1 MLRTLTLTNLALL
14 LFLTLFLLGSLPH
27 ANAASCPI
35 GDTPSLKWPLG
46 TSYIASACVNGCRA
60 VEGSSGQNTWTCN
73 ASAGYCTGYFTTT
86 GDSCSGSDNTN
97 GSCDANG
104 NCTGSGSTGGTN
116 GSGLVNVPMLPYSV
130 IQGTDLSKAFEHTV
144 KSLNNQNEFVRRE
157 VESLKI
163 LSENKLQGLYNL
175 FRQNTDAVKSSQ
187 QHITDTRNESVRQT
201 LELYK
206 ANDKLQQMIIK
217 LSSGTGSD
225 NAETHLKNISNA
237 ISNHF
242 IGNSYSALAHLD
254 NTVSRLDSVKRTL
267 DDNYNSFTNYFAFRM
282 DSLEKALSGIGGGG
296 GDVDLSGVESGIG
309 SLNTGIDSVK
319 SGIDNLNGLLGGNG
333 LTKPGISSGV
343 NFGEMPLYG
352 SDSLAALNTE
362 ITELQKE
369 YSEKIKDF
377 KKLFSF
383 DVSKLNTGE
392 YKEHSLS
399 FRFANGQETNNKSIV
414 LPTLV
419 ANSGLI
425 SSVLLFLA
433 VLAGLRIVMGGGDR

>member
-1 MLRTLTLTNLALL
+1 MLRSMTNTFIAILVI
-14 LFLTLFLLGSLPH
+14 TLFLLGSLPH

-60 VEGSSGQNTWTCN
+60 VEGSAGQNTWTCN
-73 ASAGYCTGYFTTT
+73 TSAGYCTGYFTTT

-116 GSGLVNVPMLPYSV
+116 GSGLVTVPMLPYSV

-225 NAETHLKNISNA
+225 NAETYLKNISNA

-267 DDNYNSFTNYFAFRM
+267 DDNHNSFTNFFAYRM

-296 GDVDLSGVESGIG
+296 DVDLSGIESGIN

-319 SGIDNLNGLLGGNG
+319 SGIDNLNGLLSGNG
-333 LTKPGISSGV
+333 LSKPGIGSGV
-343 NFGEMPLYG
+343 DFGELPLYG
-352 SDSLAALNTE
+352 EDAITKLNTE
-362 ITELQKE
+362 ITDLQKQ
-369 YSEKIKDF
+369 YSEKTKEF

-383 DVSKLNTGE
+383 DITKLESGQ
-392 YKEHSLS
+392 YKDHSLT
-399 FRFANGQETNNKSIV
+399 FKFANGATTKFTSGV
-414 LPTLV
+414 FPALV
-419 ANSGLI
+419 DNAALI
-425 SSVLLFLA
+425 SSVILFLA
-433 VLAGLRIVMGGGDR
+433 AFAGIKTIMGERE

>member
-1 MLRTLTLTNLALL
+1 MLRSMTNTFIAILV
-14 LFLTLFLLGSLPH
+14 FITLFLLGSLPH

-60 VEGSSGQNTWTCN
+60 VEGSAGQNTWTCN
-73 ASAGYCTGYFTTT
+73 TSAGYCTGYFTTT

-116 GSGLVNVPMLPYSV
+116 GSGLVTVPMLPYSV

-225 NAETHLKNISNA
+225 NAETYLKNISNA

-267 DDNYNSFTNYFAFRM
+267 DDNHNSFTNFFAYRM

-296 GDVDLSGVESGIG
+296 GDVDLSGIESGIN

-319 SGIDNLNGLLGGNG
+319 SGIDNLNGLLSGEG
-333 LTKPGISSGV
+333 LSKPGIGSGV
-343 NFGEMPLYG
+343 DFGELPLYG
-352 SDSLAALNTE
+352 EDAITKLNTE
-362 ITELQKE
+362 ITDLQKQ
-369 YSEKIKDF
+369 YSEKTKEF

-383 DVSKLNTGE
+383 DITKLESGQ
-392 YKEHSLS
+392 YKDHSLT
-399 FRFANGQETNNKSIV
+399 FKFANGATTKFTSGV
-414 LPTLV
+414 FPALV
-419 ANSGLI
+419 DNAALI
-425 SSVLLFLA
+425 SSVILFLA
-433 VLAGLRIVMGGGDR
+433 AFAGIKTIMGERE

>member
-1 MLRTLTLTNLALL
+1 MLRSMTNTFIAILVFIA
-14 LFLTLFLLGSLPH
+14 LFLLGSLPH

-60 VEGSSGQNTWTCN
+60 VEGSAGQNTWTCN
-73 ASAGYCTGYFTTT
+73 TSAGYCTGYFTTT

-116 GSGLVNVPMLPYSV
+116 GSGLVTVPMLPYSV

-225 NAETHLKNISNA
+225 NAETYLKNISNA

-267 DDNYNSFTNYFAFRM
+267 DDNHNSFTNFFAYRM

-296 GDVDLSGVESGIG
+296 GDVDLSGIESGIN

-319 SGIDNLNGLLGGNG
+319 SGIDNLNGLLSGEG
-333 LTKPGISSGV
+333 LSKPGIGSGV
-343 NFGEMPLYG
+343 DFGELPLYG
-352 SDSLAALNTE
+352 EDAITKLNTE
-362 ITELQKE
+362 ITDLQKQ
-369 YSEKIKDF
+369 YSEKTKEF

-383 DVSKLNTGE
+383 DITKLESGQ
-392 YKEHSLS
+392 YKDHSLT
-399 FRFANGQETNNKSIV
+399 FKFANGATTKFTSGV
-414 LPTLV
+414 FPALV
-419 ANSGLI
+419 DNAALI
-425 SSVLLFLA
+425 SSVILFLA
-433 VLAGLRIVMGGGDR
+433 AFAGIKTIMGERE

>member
-1 MLRTLTLTNLALL
+1 MLRSMTNTFIAILV
-14 LFLTLFLLGSLPH
+14 FITLFLVGSLPH

-60 VEGSSGQNTWTCN
+60 VEGSAGQNTWTCN
-73 ASAGYCTGYFTTT
+73 TSAGYCTGYFTTT

-104 NCTGSGSTGGTN
+104 NCTGSGGTGGGTN
-116 GSGLVNVPMLPYSV
+116 GNGLVTVPMLPYSV

-225 NAETHLKNISNA
+225 NAETYLKNISNA

-267 DDNYNSFTNYFAFRM
+267 DDNHNSFTNFFAYRM

-296 GDVDLSGVESGIG
+296 DVDLSGIESGIN

-319 SGIDNLNGLLGGNG
+319 SGIDNLNGLLSGEG
-333 LTKPGISSGV
+333 LSKPGIGSGV
-343 NFGEMPLYG
+343 DFGEHPLYG
-352 SDSLAALNTE
+352 EDAITKLNTE
-362 ITELQKE
+362 ITDLQKQ
-369 YSEKIKDF
+369 YSEKTKEF

-383 DVSKLNTGE
+383 DITKLESGQ
-392 YKEHSLS
+392 YKDHSLT
-399 FRFANGQETNNKSIV
+399 FKFANGATTKFTSGV
-414 LPTLV
+414 FPALV
-419 ANSGLI
+419 DNAALI
-425 SSVLLFLA
+425 SSVILFLA
-433 VLAGLRIVMGGGDR
+433 AFAGIKTIMGERE

>member
-1 MLRTLTLTNLALL
+1 MLRSMTNTFIAILV
-14 LFLTLFLLGSLPH
+14 FITLFLLGSLPH

-60 VEGSSGQNTWTCN
+60 VEGSAGQNTWTCN
-73 ASAGYCTGYFTTT
+73 TSAGYCTGYFTTT

-225 NAETHLKNISNA
+225 NAETYLKNISNA

-267 DDNYNSFTNYFAFRM
+267 DDNHNSFTNFFAYRM

-296 GDVDLSGVESGIG
+296 GDVDLSGIESGIN

-319 SGIDNLNGLLGGNG
+319 SGIDNLNGLLSGEG
-333 LTKPGISSGV
+333 LSKPGIGSGV
-343 NFGEMPLYG
+343 DFGELPLYG
-352 SDSLAALNTE
+352 EDAITKLNTE
-362 ITELQKE
+362 ITDLQKQ
-369 YSEKIKDF
+369 YSEKTKEF

-383 DVSKLNTGE
+383 DITKLESGQ
-392 YKEHSLS
+392 YKDHSLT
-399 FRFANGQETNNKSIV
+399 FKFANGATTKF
-414 LPTLV
+414 T
-419 ANSGLI
+419 
-425 SSVLLFLA
+425 
-433 VLAGLRIVMGGGDR
+433 

>member
-1 MLRTLTLTNLALL
+1 MLRSMTNTFIAILV
-14 LFLTLFLLGSLPH
+14 FITLFLFGSLPH

-60 VEGSSGQNTWTCN
+60 VEGSAGQNTWTCN
-73 ASAGYCTGYFTTT
+73 TSAGYCTGYFTTT

-116 GSGLVNVPMLPYSV
+116 GGGLVTVPMLPYSV

-225 NAETHLKNISNA
+225 NAETYLKNISNA

-267 DDNYNSFTNYFAFRM
+267 DDNHNSFTNFFAYRM

-296 GDVDLSGVESGIG
+296 GDVDLSGIESGIN

-319 SGIDNLNGLLGGNG
+319 SGIDNLNGLLSGEG
-333 LTKPGISSGV
+333 LSKPGIGSGV
-343 NFGEMPLYG
+343 DFGELPLYG
-352 SDSLAALNTE
+352 EDAITKLNTE
-362 ITELQKE
+362 ITDLQKQ
-369 YSEKIKDF
+369 YSEKTKEF

-383 DVSKLNTGE
+383 DITKLESGQ
-392 YKEHSLS
+392 YKDHSLT
-399 FRFANGQETNNKSIV
+399 FKFANGATTKFTSGV
-414 LPTLV
+414 FPALV
-419 ANSGLI
+419 DNAALI
-425 SSVLLFLA
+425 SSVILFLA
-433 VLAGLRIVMGGGDR
+433 AFAGIKTIMGERE

>member
-1 MLRTLTLTNLALL
+1 MLRSMTNTFIAILV
-14 LFLTLFLLGSLPH
+14 FITLFLLGSLPH

-60 VEGSSGQNTWTCN
+60 VEGSAGQNTWTCN
-73 ASAGYCTGYFTTT
+73 TSAGYCTGYFTTT

-225 NAETHLKNISNA
+225 NAETYLKNISNA

-267 DDNYNSFTNYFAFRM
+267 DDNHNSFTNFFAYRM

-296 GDVDLSGVESGIG
+296 GDVDLSGIESGIN

-319 SGIDNLNGLLGGNG
+319 SGIDNLNGLLSGNG
-333 LTKPGISSGV
+333 LSKPGIGSGV
-343 NFGEMPLYG
+343 DFGELPLYG
-352 SDSLAALNTE
+352 EDAITKLNTE
-362 ITELQKE
+362 ITDLQKQ
-369 YSEKIKDF
+369 YSEKTKEF

-383 DVSKLNTGE
+383 DITKLESGQ
-392 YKEHSLS
+392 YKDHSLT
-399 FRFANGQETNNKSIV
+399 FKFANGATTKFTSGV
-414 LPTLV
+414 FPALV
-419 ANSGLI
+419 DNAALI
-425 SSVLLFLA
+425 SSVILFLA
-433 VLAGLRIVMGGGDR
+433 AFAGIKTIMGERE

>member
-1 MLRTLTLTNLALL
+1 MLRSMTNTFIAILV
-14 LFLTLFLLGSLPH
+14 FITLFLLGSLPH

-73 ASAGYCTGYFTTT
+73 TSAGYCTGYFTTT

-104 NCTGSGSTGGTN
+104 NCTGSGGTGGGTN
-116 GSGLVNVPMLPYSV
+116 GNGLVTVPMLPYSV

-225 NAETHLKNISNA
+225 NAETYLKNISNA

-267 DDNYNSFTNYFAFRM
+267 DDNHNSFTNFFAYRM

-296 GDVDLSGVESGIG
+296 DVDLSGIESGIN

-319 SGIDNLNGLLGGNG
+319 SGIDNLNGLLSGEG
-333 LTKPGISSGV
+333 LSKPGIGSGV
-343 NFGEMPLYG
+343 DFGELPLYG
-352 SDSLAALNTE
+352 EDAITKLNTE
-362 ITELQKE
+362 ITDLQKE
-369 YSEKIKDF
+369 YSEKTKEF

-383 DVSKLNTGE
+383 DITKLESGQ
-392 YKEHSLS
+392 YKDHSLT
-399 FRFANGQETNNKSIV
+399 FKFANGATTKFTSGV
-414 LPTLV
+414 FPALV
-419 ANSGLI
+419 DNAALI
-425 SSVLLFLA
+425 SSVILFLA
-433 VLAGLRIVMGGGDR
+433 AFAGIKTIMGERE

>member
-1 MLRTLTLTNLALL
+1 MLRSMTNTFIAILV
-14 LFLTLFLLGSLPH
+14 FITLFLLGSLPH

-60 VEGSSGQNTWTCN
+60 VEGSAGQNTWTCN
-73 ASAGYCTGYFTTT
+73 TSAGYCTGYFTTT

-116 GSGLVNVPMLPYSV
+116 GGGLVTVPMLPYSV

-225 NAETHLKNISNA
+225 NAETYLKNISNA

-267 DDNYNSFTNYFAFRM
+267 DDNHNSFTNFFAYRM

-296 GDVDLSGVESGIG
+296 GDVDLSGIESGIN

-319 SGIDNLNGLLGGNG
+319 SGIDNLNGLLNG
-333 LTKPGISSGV
+333 EGLSKPGIGSGV
-343 NFGEMPLYG
+343 DFGELPLYG
-352 SDSLAALNTE
+352 EDAITKLNTE
-362 ITELQKE
+362 ITDLQKQ
-369 YSEKIKDF
+369 YSEKTKEF

-383 DVSKLNTGE
+383 DITKLESGQ
-392 YKEHSLS
+392 YKDHSLT
-399 FRFANGQETNNKSIV
+399 FKFANGATTKFTSGV
-414 LPTLV
+414 FPALV
-419 ANSGLI
+419 DNAALI
-425 SSVLLFLA
+425 SSVILFLA
-433 VLAGLRIVMGGGDR
+433 AFAGIKTIMGERE

>member
-1 MLRTLTLTNLALL
+1 MLRSMTNTFIAILV
-14 LFLTLFLLGSLPH
+14 FITLFLVGPLPH

-60 VEGSSGQNTWTCN
+60 VEGSAGQNTWTCN
-73 ASAGYCTGYFTTT
+73 TSAGYCTGYFTTT

-116 GSGLVNVPMLPYSV
+116 GSGLVTVPMLPYSV

-225 NAETHLKNISNA
+225 NAETYLKNISNA

-267 DDNYNSFTNYFAFRM
+267 DDNHNSFTNFFAYRM

-296 GDVDLSGVESGIG
+296 GDVDLSGIESGIN

-319 SGIDNLNGLLGGNG
+319 SGIDNLNGLLSGEG
-333 LTKPGISSGV
+333 LSKPGIGSGV
-343 NFGEMPLYG
+343 DFGELPLYG
-352 SDSLAALNTE
+352 EDAITKLNTE
-362 ITELQKE
+362 ITDLQKQ
-369 YSEKIKDF
+369 YSEKTKEF

-383 DVSKLNTGE
+383 DITKLESGQ
-392 YKEHSLS
+392 YKDHSLT
-399 FRFANGQETNNKSIV
+399 FKFANGATTKFTSGV
-414 LPTLV
+414 FPALV
-419 ANSGLI
+419 DNAALI
-425 SSVLLFLA
+425 SSVILFLA
-433 VLAGLRIVMGGGDR
+433 AFAGIKTIMGERE

>member
-1 MLRTLTLTNLALL
+1 MLRSMTNTFIAILV
-14 LFLTLFLLGSLPH
+14 FITLFLLGSLPH

-60 VEGSSGQNTWTCN
+60 VEGSAGQNTWTCN
-73 ASAGYCTGYFTTT
+73 TSAGYCTGYFTTT

-225 NAETHLKNISNA
+225 NAETYLKNISNA

-267 DDNYNSFTNYFAFRM
+267 DDNHNSFTNFFAYRM

-296 GDVDLSGVESGIG
+296 GDVDLSGIESGIN

-319 SGIDNLNGLLGGNG
+319 SGIDNLNGLLNG
-333 LTKPGISSGV
+333 EGLSKPGIGSGV
-343 NFGEMPLYG
+343 DFGELPLYG
-352 SDSLAALNTE
+352 EDAITKLNTE
-362 ITELQKE
+362 ITDLQKQ
-369 YSEKIKDF
+369 YSEKTKEF

-383 DVSKLNTGE
+383 DITKLESGQ
-392 YKEHSLS
+392 YKDHSLT
-399 FRFANGQETNNKSIV
+399 FKFANGATTKFTSGV
-414 LPTLV
+414 FPALV
-419 ANSGLI
+419 DNAALI
-425 SSVLLFLA
+425 SSVILFLA
-433 VLAGLRIVMGGGDR
+433 AFAGIKTIMGERE

>member
-1 MLRTLTLTNLALL
+1 MLRSMTNTFIAILV
-14 LFLTLFLLGSLPH
+14 FITLFLLGSLPH

-60 VEGSSGQNTWTCN
+60 VEGSAGQNTWTCN
-73 ASAGYCTGYFTTT
+73 TSAGYCTGYFTTT

-104 NCTGSGSTGGTN
+104 NCTGSGGTGGGTN
-116 GSGLVNVPMLPYSV
+116 GNGLVTVPMLPYSV

-225 NAETHLKNISNA
+225 NAETYLKNISNA

-267 DDNYNSFTNYFAFRM
+267 DDNHNSFTNFFAYRM

-296 GDVDLSGVESGIG
+296 DVDLSGIESGIN

-319 SGIDNLNGLLGGNG
+319 SGIDNLNGLLSGEG
-333 LTKPGISSGV
+333 LSKPGIGSGV
-343 NFGEMPLYG
+343 DFGELPLYG
-352 SDSLAALNTE
+352 EDAITKLNTE
-362 ITELQKE
+362 ITDLQKQ
-369 YSEKIKDF
+369 YSEKTKEF

-383 DVSKLNTGE
+383 DITKLESGQ
-392 YKEHSLS
+392 YKDHSLT
-399 FRFANGQETNNKSIV
+399 FKFANGATTKFTSGV
-414 LPTLV
+414 FPALV
-419 ANSGLI
+419 DNAALI
-425 SSVLLFLA
+425 SSVILFLA
-433 VLAGLRIVMGGGDR
+433 AFAGIKTIMGERE

>member
-1 MLRTLTLTNLALL
+1 MLRSMTNTFIAILV
-14 LFLTLFLLGSLPH
+14 FITLFLLGSLPH

-60 VEGSSGQNTWTCN
+60 VEGSAGQNTWTCN
-73 ASAGYCTGYFTTT
+73 TSAGYCTGYFTTT

-225 NAETHLKNISNA
+225 NAETYLKNISNA

-267 DDNYNSFTNYFAFRM
+267 DDNHNSFTNFFAYRM

-296 GDVDLSGVESGIG
+296 DVDLSGIESGIN

-319 SGIDNLNGLLGGNG
+319 SGIDNLNGLLSGEG
-333 LTKPGISSGV
+333 LSKPGIGSGV
-343 NFGEMPLYG
+343 DFGELPLYG
-352 SDSLAALNTE
+352 EDAITKLNTE
-362 ITELQKE
+362 ITDLQKQ
-369 YSEKIKDF
+369 YSEKTKEF

-383 DVSKLNTGE
+383 DITKLESGQ
-392 YKEHSLS
+392 YKDHSLT
-399 FRFANGQETNNKSIV
+399 FKFANGATTKFTSGV
-414 LPTLV
+414 FPALV
-419 ANSGLI
+419 DNAALI
-425 SSVLLFLA
+425 SSVILFLA
-433 VLAGLRIVMGGGDR
+433 AFAGIKTIMGERE

>member
-1 MLRTLTLTNLALL
+1 MLRSMTNTFVAI
-14 LFLTLFLLGSLPH
+14 FVFITLFLLGSLPH

-60 VEGSSGQNTWTCN
+60 VEGSAGQNTWTCN
-73 ASAGYCTGYFTTT
+73 TSAGYCTGYFTTT

-104 NCTGSGSTGGTN
+104 NCTGSGGTGGGTN
-116 GSGLVNVPMLPYSV
+116 GNGLVTVPMLPYSV

-225 NAETHLKNISNA
+225 NAETYLKNISNA

-267 DDNYNSFTNYFAFRM
+267 DDNHNSFTNFFAYRM

-296 GDVDLSGVESGIG
+296 DVDLSGIESGIN

-319 SGIDNLNGLLGGNG
+319 SGIDNLNGLLSGEG
-333 LTKPGISSGV
+333 LSKPGIGSGV
-343 NFGEMPLYG
+343 DFGELPLYG
-352 SDSLAALNTE
+352 EDAITKLNTE
-362 ITELQKE
+362 ITDLQKQ
-369 YSEKIKDF
+369 YSEKTKEF

-383 DVSKLNTGE
+383 DITKLESGQ
-392 YKEHSLS
+392 YKDHSLT
-399 FRFANGQETNNKSIV
+399 FKFANGATTKFTSGV
-414 LPTLV
+414 FPALV
-419 ANSGLI
+419 DNAALI
-425 SSVLLFLA
+425 SSVILFLA
-433 VLAGLRIVMGGGDR
+433 AFAGIKTIMGERE

>member
-1 MLRTLTLTNLALL
+1 MLRSMTNTFIAILV
-14 LFLTLFLLGSLPH
+14 FITFFLLGSLPH

-60 VEGSSGQNTWTCN
+60 VEGSAGQNTWTCN
-73 ASAGYCTGYFTTT
+73 TSAGYCTGYFTTT

-104 NCTGSGSTGGTN
+104 NCTGSGGTGGGTN
-116 GSGLVNVPMLPYSV
+116 GNGLVTVPMLPYSV

-225 NAETHLKNISNA
+225 NAETYLKNISNA

-267 DDNYNSFTNYFAFRM
+267 DDNHNSFTNFFAYRM

-296 GDVDLSGVESGIG
+296 GDVDLSGIESGIN

-319 SGIDNLNGLLGGNG
+319 SGIDNLNGLLSGDG
-333 LTKPGISSGV
+333 LSKPGIGSGV
-343 NFGEMPLYG
+343 DFGELPLYG
-352 SDSLAALNTE
+352 EDAITKLNTE
-362 ITELQKE
+362 ITDLQKQ
-369 YSEKIKDF
+369 YSEKTKEF

-383 DVSKLNTGE
+383 DITKLESGQ
-392 YKEHSLS
+392 YKDHSLT
-399 FRFANGQETNNKSIV
+399 FKFANGATTKFTSGV
-414 LPTLV
+414 FPALV
-419 ANSGLI
+419 DNAALI
-425 SSVLLFLA
+425 SSVILFLA
-433 VLAGLRIVMGGGDR
+433 AFAGIKTIMGERE

>member
-1 MLRTLTLTNLALL
+1 MLRSMTNTFIAILV
-14 LFLTLFLLGSLPH
+14 FITLFLLGSLPH

-60 VEGSSGQNTWTCN
+60 VEGSAGQNTWTCN
-73 ASAGYCTGYFTTT
+73 TSAGYCTGYFTTT

-104 NCTGSGSTGGTN
+104 NCTGSGGTGGGTN
-116 GSGLVNVPMLPYSV
+116 GNGLVTVPMLPYSV

-225 NAETHLKNISNA
+225 NAETYLKNISNA

-267 DDNYNSFTNYFAFRM
+267 DDNHNSFTNFFAYRM

-296 GDVDLSGVESGIG
+296 DVDLSGIESGIN

-319 SGIDNLNGLLGGNG
+319 SGIDNLNGLLSGNG
-333 LTKPGISSGV
+333 LSKPGIGSGV
-343 NFGEMPLYG
+343 DFGELPLYG
-352 SDSLAALNTE
+352 EDAITKLNTE
-362 ITELQKE
+362 ITDLQKQ
-369 YSEKIKDF
+369 YSEKTKEF

-383 DVSKLNTGE
+383 DITKLESGQ
-392 YKEHSLS
+392 YKDHSLT
-399 FRFANGQETNNKSIV
+399 FKFANGATTKFTSGV
-414 LPTLV
+414 FPALV
-419 ANSGLI
+419 DNAALI
-425 SSVLLFLA
+425 SSVILFLA
-433 VLAGLRIVMGGGDR
+433 AFAGIKTIMGERE

>member
-1 MLRTLTLTNLALL
+1 MLRSMTNTFIAILV
-14 LFLTLFLLGSLPH
+14 FITFFLLGSLPH

-60 VEGSSGQNTWTCN
+60 VEGSAGQNTWTCN
-73 ASAGYCTGYFTTT
+73 TSAGYCTGYFTTT

-104 NCTGSGSTGGTN
+104 NCTGSGGTGGGTN
-116 GSGLVNVPMLPYSV
+116 GNGLVTVPMLPYSV

-225 NAETHLKNISNA
+225 NAETYLKNISNA

-267 DDNYNSFTNYFAFRM
+267 DDNHNSFTNFFAYRM

-296 GDVDLSGVESGIG
+296 DVDLSGIESGIN

-319 SGIDNLNGLLGGNG
+319 SGIDNLNGLLSGEG
-333 LTKPGISSGV
+333 LSKPGIGSGV
-343 NFGEMPLYG
+343 DFGELPLYG
-352 SDSLAALNTE
+352 EDAITKLNTE
-362 ITELQKE
+362 ITDLQKQ
-369 YSEKIKDF
+369 YSEKTKEF

-383 DVSKLNTGE
+383 DITKLESGQ
-392 YKEHSLS
+392 YKDHSLT
-399 FRFANGQETNNKSIV
+399 FKFANGATTKFTSGV
-414 LPTLV
+414 FPALV
-419 ANSGLI
+419 DNAALI
-425 SSVLLFLA
+425 SSVILFLA
-433 VLAGLRIVMGGGDR
+433 AFAGIKTIMGERE

>member
-1 MLRTLTLTNLALL
+1 MLRSMTNTFIAILV
-14 LFLTLFLLGSLPH
+14 FITFFLLGSLPH

-60 VEGSSGQNTWTCN
+60 VEGSAGQNTWTCN
-73 ASAGYCTGYFTTT
+73 TSAGYCTGYFTTT

-104 NCTGSGSTGGTN
+104 NCTGSGSTGGIN

-225 NAETHLKNISNA
+225 NAETYLKNISNA

-267 DDNYNSFTNYFAFRM
+267 DDNHNSFTNFFAYRM

-296 GDVDLSGVESGIG
+296 SDVDLSGIESGIN

-319 SGIDNLNGLLGGNG
+319 SGIDNLNGLLSGNG
-333 LTKPGISSGV
+333 LSKPGIGSGV
-343 NFGEMPLYG
+343 DFGELPLYG
-352 SDSLAALNTE
+352 DDAITKLNTE
-362 ITELQKE
+362 ITDLQKQ
-369 YSEKIKDF
+369 YSEKTKEF

-383 DVSKLNTGE
+383 DITKLESGQ
-392 YKEHSLS
+392 YKDHSLT
-399 FRFANGQETNNKSIV
+399 FKFANGATTKFTSGV
-414 LPTLV
+414 FPALV
-419 ANSGLI
+419 DNAALI
-425 SSVLLFLA
+425 SSVILFLA
-433 VLAGLRIVMGGGDR
+433 AFAGIKTIMGERE

>member
-1 MLRTLTLTNLALL
+1 MLRSMTNTFIAILV
-14 LFLTLFLLGSLPH
+14 FITLFLLGSLPH

-60 VEGSSGQNTWTCN
+60 VEGSAGQNTWTCN
-73 ASAGYCTGYFTTT
+73 TSAGYCTGYFTTT

-225 NAETHLKNISNA
+225 NAETYLKNISNA

-267 DDNYNSFTNYFAFRM
+267 DDNHNSFTNFFAYRM

-296 GDVDLSGVESGIG
+296 GDVDLSGIESGIN

-319 SGIDNLNGLLGGNG
+319 SGIDNLNGLLSGEG
-333 LTKPGISSGV
+333 LSKPGIGSGV
-343 NFGEMPLYG
+343 DFGELPLYG
-352 SDSLAALNTE
+352 EDAITKLNTE
-362 ITELQKE
+362 ITDLQKQ
-369 YSEKIKDF
+369 YSEKTKEF

-383 DVSKLNTGE
+383 DITKLESGQ
-392 YKEHSLS
+392 YKDHSLT
-399 FRFANGQETNNKSIV
+399 FKFANG
-414 LPTLV
+414 
-419 ANSGLI
+419 
-425 SSVLLFLA
+425 
-433 VLAGLRIVMGGGDR
+433 

>member
-1 MLRTLTLTNLALL
+1 MLRSMTNTFIAILV
-14 LFLTLFLLGSLPH
+14 FITLFLLGSLPH

-73 ASAGYCTGYFTTT
+73 TSAGYCTGYFTTT

-104 NCTGSGSTGGTN
+104 NCTGSGGTGGGTN
-116 GSGLVNVPMLPYSV
+116 GNGLVTVPMLPYSV

-225 NAETHLKNISNA
+225 NAETYLKNISNA

-267 DDNYNSFTNYFAFRM
+267 DDNHNSFTNFFAYRM

-296 GDVDLSGVESGIG
+296 DVDLSGIESGIN

-319 SGIDNLNGLLGGNG
+319 SGIDNLNGLLSGEG
-333 LTKPGISSGV
+333 LSKPGIGSGV
-343 NFGEMPLYG
+343 DFGELPLYG
-352 SDSLAALNTE
+352 EDAITKLNTE
-362 ITELQKE
+362 ITDLQKQ
-369 YSEKIKDF
+369 YSEKTKEF

-383 DVSKLNTGE
+383 DITKLESGQ
-392 YKEHSLS
+392 YKDHSLT
-399 FRFANGQETNNKSIV
+399 FKFANGATTKFTSGV
-414 LPTLV
+414 FPALV
-419 ANSGLI
+419 DNAALI
-425 SSVLLFLA
+425 SSVILFLA
-433 VLAGLRIVMGGGDR
+433 AFAGIKTIMGERE

>member
-1 MLRTLTLTNLALL
+1 MLRSMTNTFIAILV
-14 LFLTLFLLGSLPH
+14 FITLFLLGSLPH

-60 VEGSSGQNTWTCN
+60 VEGSAGQNTWTCN
-73 ASAGYCTGYFTTT
+73 TSAGYCTGYFTTT

-104 NCTGSGSTGGTN
+104 NCTGSGGTGGGTN
-116 GSGLVNVPMLPYSV
+116 GNGLVTVPMLPYSV

-225 NAETHLKNISNA
+225 NAETYLKNISNA

-267 DDNYNSFTNYFAFRM
+267 DDNHNSFTNFFAYRM

-296 GDVDLSGVESGIG
+296 GDVDLSGVESGIN
-309 SLNTGIDSVK
+309 SLNTGMDSVK
-319 SGIDNLNGLLGGNG
+319 SGIDNLNSLLSGEGLS
-333 LTKPGISSGV
+333 KPGIGSGV
-343 NFGEMPLYG
+343 DFGELPLYG
-352 SDSLAALNTE
+352 EDAITKLNTE
-362 ITELQKE
+362 ITDLQKQ
-369 YSEKIKDF
+369 YSEKTKEF

-383 DVSKLNTGE
+383 DITKLESGQ
-392 YKEHSLS
+392 YKDHSLT
-399 FRFANGQETNNKSIV
+399 FKFANGATTKFTSGV
-414 LPTLV
+414 FPALV
-419 ANSGLI
+419 DNAALI
-425 SSVLLFLA
+425 SSVILFLA
-433 VLAGLRIVMGGGDR
+433 AFAGIKTIMGERE

>member
-1 MLRTLTLTNLALL
+1 MLRSMTNTFIAI
-14 LFLTLFLLGSLPH
+14 FVFITFFLLGSLPH

-60 VEGSSGQNTWTCN
+60 VEGSAGQNTWTCN
-73 ASAGYCTGYFTTT
+73 TSAGYCTGYFTTT

-104 NCTGSGSTGGTN
+104 NCTGSGGTGGGTN
-116 GSGLVNVPMLPYSV
+116 GNGLVTVPMLPYSV

-225 NAETHLKNISNA
+225 NAETYLKNISNA

-267 DDNYNSFTNYFAFRM
+267 DDNHNSFTNFFAYRM

-296 GDVDLSGVESGIG
+296 GDVDLSGIESGIN

-319 SGIDNLNGLLGGNG
+319 SGIDNLNGLLSGEG
-333 LTKPGISSGV
+333 LSKPGIGSGV
-343 NFGEMPLYG
+343 DFGELPLYG
-352 SDSLAALNTE
+352 EDAITKLNTE
-362 ITELQKE
+362 ITDLQKQ
-369 YSEKIKDF
+369 YSEKTKEF

-383 DVSKLNTGE
+383 DITKLESGQ
-392 YKEHSLS
+392 YKDHSLT
-399 FRFANGQETNNKSIV
+399 FKFANGATTKFTSGV
-414 LPTLV
+414 FPALV
-419 ANSGLI
+419 DNAALI
-425 SSVLLFLA
+425 SSVILFLA
-433 VLAGLRIVMGGGDR
+433 AFAGIKTIMGERE

>member
-1 MLRTLTLTNLALL
+1 MLRSMTNTFIAILV
-14 LFLTLFLLGSLPH
+14 FITFFLLGSLPH

-60 VEGSSGQNTWTCN
+60 VEGSAGQNTWTCN
-73 ASAGYCTGYFTTT
+73 TSAGYCTGYFTTT

-104 NCTGSGSTGGTN
+104 NCTGSGGTGGGTN
-116 GSGLVNVPMLPYSV
+116 GNGLVTVPMLPYSV

-225 NAETHLKNISNA
+225 NAETYLKNISNA

-267 DDNYNSFTNYFAFRM
+267 DDNHNSFTNFFAYRM

-296 GDVDLSGVESGIG
+296 GDVDLSGIESGIN

-319 SGIDNLNGLLGGNG
+319 SGIDNLNGLLSGEG
-333 LTKPGISSGV
+333 LSKPGIGSGV
-343 NFGEMPLYG
+343 DFGELPLYG
-352 SDSLAALNTE
+352 EDAITKLNTE
-362 ITELQKE
+362 ITDLQKQ
-369 YSEKIKDF
+369 YSEKTKEF

-383 DVSKLNTGE
+383 DITKLESGQ
-392 YKEHSLS
+392 YKDHSLT
-399 FRFANGQETNNKSIV
+399 FKFANGATTKFTSGV
-414 LPTLV
+414 FPALV
-419 ANSGLI
+419 DNAALI
-425 SSVLLFLA
+425 SSVILFLA
-433 VLAGLRIVMGGGDR
+433 AFAGIKTIMGERE

>member
-1 MLRTLTLTNLALL
+1 MLRSMTNTFIAILV
-14 LFLTLFLLGSLPH
+14 FITLFLLGSLPH

-60 VEGSSGQNTWTCN
+60 VEGSAGQNTWTCN
-73 ASAGYCTGYFTTT
+73 TSAGYCTGYFTTT

-104 NCTGSGSTGGTN
+104 NCTGSGGTGGGTN
-116 GSGLVNVPMLPYSV
+116 GNGLVTVPMLPYSV

-225 NAETHLKNISNA
+225 NAETYLKNISNA

-267 DDNYNSFTNYFAFRM
+267 DDNHNSFTNFFAYRM

-296 GDVDLSGVESGIG
+296 DVDLSGIESGIN

-319 SGIDNLNGLLGGNG
+319 SGIDNLNGLLSGEG
-333 LTKPGISSGV
+333 LSKPGIGSGV
-343 NFGEMPLYG
+343 DFGELPLYG
-352 SDSLAALNTE
+352 EDAITKLNTE
-362 ITELQKE
+362 ITDLQKE
-369 YSEKIKDF
+369 YSEKTKEF

-383 DVSKLNTGE
+383 DITKLESGQ
-392 YKEHSLS
+392 YKDHSLT
-399 FRFANGQETNNKSIV
+399 FKFANGATTKFTSGV
-414 LPTLV
+414 FPALV
-419 ANSGLI
+419 DNAALI
-425 SSVLLFLA
+425 SSVILFLA
-433 VLAGLRIVMGGGDR
+433 AFAGIKTIMGERE

>member
-1 MLRTLTLTNLALL
+1 MLRSMTNTFIAILV
-14 LFLTLFLLGSLPH
+14 FITLFLLGSLPH

-60 VEGSSGQNTWTCN
+60 VEGSAGQNTWTCN
-73 ASAGYCTGYFTTT
+73 TSAGYCTGYFTTT

-104 NCTGSGSTGGTN
+104 NCTGSGGTGGGTN
-116 GSGLVNVPMLPYSV
+116 GNGLVTVPMLPYSV

-225 NAETHLKNISNA
+225 NAETYLKNISNA

-267 DDNYNSFTNYFAFRM
+267 DDNHNSFTNFFAYRM

-296 GDVDLSGVESGIG
+296 GDVDLSGIESGIG

-319 SGIDNLNGLLGGNG
+319 SGIDNLNGLLSGEG
-333 LTKPGISSGV
+333 LSKPGIGSGV
-343 NFGEMPLYG
+343 DFGELPLYG
-352 SDSLAALNTE
+352 EDAITKLNTE
-362 ITELQKE
+362 ITDLQKQ
-369 YSEKIKDF
+369 YSEKTKEF

-383 DVSKLNTGE
+383 DITKLESGQ
-392 YKEHSLS
+392 YKDHSLT
-399 FRFANGQETNNKSIV
+399 FKFANGATTKFTSGV
-414 LPTLV
+414 FPALV
-419 ANSGLI
+419 DNAALI
-425 SSVLLFLA
+425 SSVILFLA
-433 VLAGLRIVMGGGDR
+433 AFAGIKTIMGERE

>member
-1 MLRTLTLTNLALL
+1 MLRSMTNTFIAILV
-14 LFLTLFLLGSLPH
+14 FITLFLLGSLPH

-60 VEGSSGQNTWTCN
+60 VEGSAGQNTWTCN
-73 ASAGYCTGYFTTT
+73 TSAGYCTGYFTKT

-225 NAETHLKNISNA
+225 NAETYLKNISNA

-267 DDNYNSFTNYFAFRM
+267 DDNHNSFTNFFAYRM

-296 GDVDLSGVESGIG
+296 GDVDLSGIESGIN

-319 SGIDNLNGLLGGNG
+319 SGIDNLNGLLSGEG
-333 LTKPGISSGV
+333 LSKPGIGSGV
-343 NFGEMPLYG
+343 DFGELPLYG
-352 SDSLAALNTE
+352 EDAITKLNTE
-362 ITELQKE
+362 ITDLQKQ
-369 YSEKIKDF
+369 YSEKTKEF

-383 DVSKLNTGE
+383 DITKLESGQ
-392 YKEHSLS
+392 YKDHSLT
-399 FRFANGQETNNKSIV
+399 FKFANGATTKFTSGV
-414 LPTLV
+414 FPALV
-419 ANSGLI
+419 DNAALI
-425 SSVLLFLA
+425 SSVILFLA
-433 VLAGLRIVMGGGDR
+433 AFAGIKTIMGERE

>member
-1 MLRTLTLTNLALL
+1 MLRSMTNTFIAILV
-14 LFLTLFLLGSLPH
+14 FITLFLLGSLPH

-60 VEGSSGQNTWTCN
+60 VEGSAGQNTWTCN
-73 ASAGYCTGYFTTT
+73 TSAGYCTGYFTTT

-225 NAETHLKNISNA
+225 NAETYLKNISNA

-267 DDNYNSFTNYFAFRM
+267 DDNHNSFTNFFAYRM

-296 GDVDLSGVESGIG
+296 GDVDLSGIESGIN

-319 SGIDNLNGLLGGNG
+319 SGIDNLNGLLSGEG
-333 LTKPGISSGV
+333 LSKPGIGSGV
-343 NFGEMPLYG
+343 DFGELPLYG
-352 SDSLAALNTE
+352 EDAITKLNTE
-362 ITELQKE
+362 ITDLQKQ
-369 YSEKIKDF
+369 YSEKTKEF

-383 DVSKLNTGE
+383 DITKLESGQ
-392 YKEHSLS
+392 YKDHSLT
-399 FRFANGQETNNKSIV
+399 FKFANGATVVVN
-414 LPTLV
+414 
-419 ANSGLI
+419 
-425 SSVLLFLA
+425 
-433 VLAGLRIVMGGGDR
+433 

>member
-1 MLRTLTLTNLALL
+1 MLRSMTNTFIAILV
-14 LFLTLFLLGSLPH
+14 FITLFLLGSLPH

-60 VEGSSGQNTWTCN
+60 VEGSAGQNTWTCN
-73 ASAGYCTGYFTTT
+73 TSAGYCTGYFTTT

-116 GSGLVNVPMLPYSV
+116 GSGLVTVPMLPYSV

-225 NAETHLKNISNA
+225 NAETYLKNISNA

-267 DDNYNSFTNYFAFRM
+267 DDNHNSFTNFFAYRM

-296 GDVDLSGVESGIG
+296 GDVDLSGIESGIN

-319 SGIDNLNGLLGGNG
+319 SGIDNLNGLLSGNG
-333 LTKPGISSGV
+333 LSKPGIGSGV
-343 NFGEMPLYG
+343 DFGELPLYG
-352 SDSLAALNTE
+352 EDAITKLNTE
-362 ITELQKE
+362 ITDLQKQ
-369 YSEKIKDF
+369 YSEKTKEF

-383 DVSKLNTGE
+383 DITKLESGQ
-392 YKEHSLS
+392 YKDHSLT
-399 FRFANGQETNNKSIV
+399 FKFANGATTKFTSGV
-414 LPTLV
+414 FPALV
-419 ANSGLI
+419 DNAALI
-425 SSVLLFLA
+425 SSVILFLA
-433 VLAGLRIVMGGGDR
+433 AFAGIKTIMGERE

>member
-1 MLRTLTLTNLALL
+1 MLRSMTNTFIAILV
-14 LFLTLFLLGSLPH
+14 FITFFLLGSLPH

-60 VEGSSGQNTWTCN
+60 VEGSAGQNTWTCN
-73 ASAGYCTGYFTTT
+73 TSAGYCTGYFTTT

-116 GSGLVNVPMLPYSV
+116 GGGLVTVPMLPYSV

-225 NAETHLKNISNA
+225 NAETYLKNISNA

-267 DDNYNSFTNYFAFRM
+267 DDNHNSFTNFFAYRM

-296 GDVDLSGVESGIG
+296 GDVDLSGIESGIN

-319 SGIDNLNGLLGGNG
+319 SGIDNLNGLLSGDG
-333 LTKPGISSGV
+333 LSKPGIGSGV
-343 NFGEMPLYG
+343 DFGELPLYG
-352 SDSLAALNTE
+352 EDAITKLNTE
-362 ITELQKE
+362 ITDLQKQ
-369 YSEKIKDF
+369 YSEKTKEF

-383 DVSKLNTGE
+383 DITKLESGQ
-392 YKEHSLS
+392 YKDHSLT
-399 FRFANGQETNNKSIV
+399 FKFANGATTKFTSGV
-414 LPTLV
+414 FPALV
-419 ANSGLI
+419 DNAALI
-425 SSVLLFLA
+425 SSVILFLA
-433 VLAGLRIVMGGGDR
+433 AFAGIKTIMGERE

>member
-1 MLRTLTLTNLALL
+1 MLRSMTNTFIAILV
-14 LFLTLFLLGSLPH
+14 FITFFLLGSLPH

-60 VEGSSGQNTWTCN
+60 VEGSAGQNTWTCN
-73 ASAGYCTGYFTTT
+73 TSAGYCTGYFTTT

-225 NAETHLKNISNA
+225 NAETYLKNISNA

-267 DDNYNSFTNYFAFRM
+267 DDNHNSFTNFFAYRM

-296 GDVDLSGVESGIG
+296 GDVDLSGIESGIN

-319 SGIDNLNGLLGGNG
+319 SGIDNLNGLLSGDG
-333 LTKPGISSGV
+333 LSKPGIGSGV
-343 NFGEMPLYG
+343 DFGELPLYG
-352 SDSLAALNTE
+352 EDAITKLNTE
-362 ITELQKE
+362 ITDLQKQ
-369 YSEKIKDF
+369 YSEKTKEF

-383 DVSKLNTGE
+383 DITKLESGQ
-392 YKEHSLS
+392 YKDHSLT
-399 FRFANGQETNNKSIV
+399 FKFANGATTKFTSGV
-414 LPTLV
+414 FPALV
-419 ANSGLI
+419 DNAALI
-425 SSVLLFLA
+425 SSVILFLA
-433 VLAGLRIVMGGGDR
+433 AFAGIKTIMGERE